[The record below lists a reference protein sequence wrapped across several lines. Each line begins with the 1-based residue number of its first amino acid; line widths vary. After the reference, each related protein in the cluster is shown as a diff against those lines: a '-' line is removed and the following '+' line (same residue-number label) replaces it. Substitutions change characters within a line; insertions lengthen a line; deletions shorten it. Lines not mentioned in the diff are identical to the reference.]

1 MEASMFTAKK
11 QIGGRLA
18 SNRRQWILGATLG
31 SSGFFSGAGRSLA
44 FREEELS
51 HGAEAIHQEVNF
63 KASPKRIY
71 EVLLD
76 AKEFQKVQM
85 LSEATKTMDL
95 TAKPAVI
102 NLQPGGEFSLFGA
115 YIVGRQ
121 VELVLNQRIV
131 QAWRTANWSPGVYS
145 IARFE
150 LAAQGSGTR
159 LVFDHTGF
167 PIGTGAHLAAGWK
180 ANYWQPLARYMDGE

>member
-1 MEASMFTAKK
+1 MFTAKK
-11 QIGGRLA
+11 QIGPWLTG
-18 SNRRQWILGATLG
+18 NRRQWILGAALG
-31 SSGFFSGAGRSLA
+31 SGGFFSGVAGSLT

-51 HGAEAIHQEVNF
+51 HGAEAIHQEVDF

-76 AKEFQKVQM
+76 AKEFQKVEM
-85 LSEATKTMDL
+85 LSEATKAMDL
-95 TAKPAVI
+95 AAKPAAI
-102 NLQPGGEFSLFGA
+102 NRQPGGEFSLFGA

-121 VELVLNQRIV
+121 VELLLHQRIV
-131 QAWRTANWSPGVYS
+131 QAWRTRNWSPGVYS

-150 LAAQGSGTR
+150 LTEQGSGTK

-167 PIGTGAHLAAGWK
+167 PVGTGAHLAAGWK

>member
-1 MEASMFTAKK
+1 MFTAKK
-11 QIGGRLA
+11 QMGTRLK
-18 SNRRQWILGATLG
+18 SNRRQWIVGTALG
-31 SSGFFSGAGRSLA
+31 SSGFFSGAGRCLA
-44 FREEELS
+44 FRDEELS
-51 HGAEAIHQEVNF
+51 HGAETIHQEVNF
-63 KASPKRIY
+63 KASPTRIY

-76 AKEFQKVQM
+76 AKQFQKVEM
-85 LSEATKTMDL
+85 LSEATKAMDL
-95 TAKPAVI
+95 GAKPAAI
-102 NLQPGGEFSLFGA
+102 NRQPGGEFSLFGG

-121 VELVLNQRIV
+121 VELVVNQRIV
-131 QAWRTANWSPGVYS
+131 QAWRTMNWSPGVYS

-150 LAAQGSGTR
+150 LTAQNSGTK